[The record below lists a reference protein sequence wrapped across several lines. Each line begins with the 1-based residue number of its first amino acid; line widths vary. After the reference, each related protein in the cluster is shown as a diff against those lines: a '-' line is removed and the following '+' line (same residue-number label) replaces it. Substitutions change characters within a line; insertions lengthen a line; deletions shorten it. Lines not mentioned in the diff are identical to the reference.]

1 MGYIIPLR
9 EAWGIIVLTRDRGR
23 ILIRWAEA
31 RDLGVV
37 LGVVSG
43 IVGVRRKKARVCV
56 CVCARGSIEG
66 ICVSLREAGR
76 ERYSVSARAVIA
88 EGRVKSEE

>member
-1 MGYIIPLR
+1 LR

-43 IVGVRRKKARVCV
+43 IVGVRRKRRGGACLRMRVCM
-56 CVCARGSIEG
+56 
-66 ICVSLREAGR
+66 
-76 ERYSVSARAVIA
+76 
-88 EGRVKSEE
+88 